1 MTDAAQFYTNR
12 VLKDF
17 KDKDPVHVEWV
28 KQWLKTLNELHAYVK
43 QYHTTG
49 LTWGVNVQ
57 QNSNGSAR
65 SPPIVALS
73 NIQIEEAPPRNG
85 VMNAINSL
93 GISAT
98 SQLKKVPDE
107 LKVHKNPQLK
117 EQTTIERSTKTP
129 VSHLNIQR
137 NNHHHHFYLDKGIK
151 SRFRSTKISSRR
163 E

>member
-49 LTWGVNVQ
+49 LTWGGHAQ
-57 QNSNGSAR
+57 QDSNGSAAR
-65 SPPIVALS
+65 NPPIPPLS
-73 NIQIEEAPPRNG
+73 NIQIEESPSRNG
-85 VMNAINSL
+85 IMGAINSL
-93 GISAT
+93 GISAA

-117 EQTTIERSTKTP
+117 EQTTTTTTERSTKSP
-129 VSHLNIQR
+129 VSYLNIQL
-137 NNHHHHFYLDKGIK
+137 NNCHHSYLDSSIK
-151 SRFRSTKISSRR
+151 AYLRSTKISS
-163 E
+163 